1 MEDTKKA
8 TQEAA
13 ELEKN
18 NCSAKVENI
27 LETAKQ
33 IGNGNVSLSPSLEN
47 SDTHTNNGQAK
58 PGRAIGMPQR
68 VMVNVPNKP
77 KEETWKPGGATAPPA
92 DDLKT
97 FPIWGLP
104 EDLQQVI
111 KAVSDGY
118 QCDPSIV
125 TAAIFSAAGTALGKS
140 VVGISDNYRN
150 YPALWFVIV
159 GKAGVAGKTT
169 PIEWIFKPLTECD
182 KRAYNNYLNEK
193 AAYNLQPKDKRGEPP
208 RLRSKIA
215 SQITDERLLYKLA
228 DNNGALCW
236 KHDEL
241 ETLLGGMGKYSSG
254 GAGMIV
260 GNLLTIFSGVS
271 FTKESV
277 SGEPIM
283 IDSPALNIIT
293 TTQPAT
299 LKRLM
304 TPYLQNGF
312 FERFVYINIAGNVPE
327 YKPII
332 IADDTRRTWGEYIDR
347 LIRNDVGELREHPA
361 AYKTHVAA
369 MNRWRNEER
378 GLMMMDSG
386 DLMDDVSCSILEK
399 TNYQLCRLSIIA
411 AMLNGDN
418 IISPTVMDYAVNC
431 CDYFIKQ
438 QKDALFQVLHGNRR
452 GEPTLADVLRQLYRC
467 KPDLNQSELARS
479 LGTSQQYVNKILNQK

>member
-13 ELEKN
+13 IKKN
-18 NCSAKVENI
+18 GTNLANTF
-27 LETAKQ
+27 ETTKE
-33 IGNGNVSLSPSLEN
+33 IGNGNLSFSPTSEN
-47 SDTHTNNGQAK
+47 TVTHTNNGQAK

-68 VMVNVPNKP
+68 VMVNVLNKP

-111 KAVSDGY
+111 RAVSNGY

-182 KRAYNNYLNEK
+182 KRAYDNYLNEK

-241 ETLLGGMGKYSSG
+241 ATLLGGM
-254 GAGMIV
+254 V
-260 GNLLTIFSGVS
+260 FSGVS

-283 IDSPALNIIT
+283 IDSPALNVIT

-327 YKPII
+327 YKPVI
-332 IADDTRRTWGEYIDR
+332 IADETRHTWTEYIDR
-347 LIRNDVGELREHPA
+347 LIRNNVGVLREQPK
-361 AYKTHVAA
+361 AYETHVAA

-378 GLMMMDSG
+378 VLMMMDSG

-438 QKDALFQVLHGNRR
+438 QKDALSQVLHGNRR
-452 GEPTLADVLRQLYRC
+452 GEPTLVDVLRQLYRC